1 MNNISIEKTKLP
13 EVLIIK
19 NKIFK
24 DNRGF
29 FLESFNEKSFNAAI
43 SKNMKFVQ
51 DNHSRSKKNTLRGL
65 HYQIKKP
72 QGKLVRVTYGK
83 VFDVIVDIR
92 KSSPDFGNWIGIEL
106 SEENKKQ
113 VWIPEGF
120 AHGFLVLSETAD
132 FVYKTTEYWYPE
144 LERCINWCDEDLNI
158 KWPIK
163 NPKLSKKDEMGM
175 SLKAADV
182 FE

>member
-1 MNNISIEKTKLP
+1 MSYKIYKTNFNEVHVIEPNIFNDS
-13 EVLIIK
+13 
-19 NKIFK
+19 
-24 DNRGF
+24 RGF
-29 FLESFNEKSFNAAI
+29 FYESYNKNKLLESLNLKLE
-43 SKNMKFVQ
+43 FVQ

-72 QGKLVRVTYGK
+72 QGKLVRVTHGK

-132 FVYKTTEYWYPE
+132 FLYKTTEYWYPE

-163 NPKLSKKDEMGM
+163 NPKLSKKDEIGM